1 MPGRSDVLPGDV
13 RTFAYEAGQGM
24 GDRYEPNNSI
34 TAATAFSFP
43 GRLEGTIH
51 NRGCR
56 CLRLH
61 WKTAQSQ
68 PDPDTAR
75 RRILQPDPL
84 RRKGQYQPPIR

>member
-13 RTFAYEAGQGM
+13 RTFAYEAGQGI

-51 NRGCR
+51 NPEDVDCLLYTSR
-56 CLRLH
+56 CV
-61 WKTAQSQ
+61 
-68 PDPDTAR
+68 
-75 RRILQPDPL
+75 
-84 RRKGQYQPPIR
+84 